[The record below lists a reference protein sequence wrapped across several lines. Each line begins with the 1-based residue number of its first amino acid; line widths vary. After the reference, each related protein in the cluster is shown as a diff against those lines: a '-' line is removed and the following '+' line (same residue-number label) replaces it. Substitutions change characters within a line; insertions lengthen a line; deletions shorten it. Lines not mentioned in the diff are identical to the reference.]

1 MKKIVRLTESDLAR
15 IVKRVI
21 NERQYLMEGVPN
33 TTLKVDGPITVASRT
48 VCGTIDYIKASI
60 VVTNTGTEDAY
71 INSYPYLKQMPGLDN
86 MLTTTYDY
94 NVTIGGKPVV
104 GQADGQNQPKI
115 PKGKKATVNFVI
127 KTDLRIPEQRYKV
140 ALQRSSEE
148 RNPTKKEVLRK
159 EAATERQNLYN
170 AFKNL
175 KSGTITLRYNGA
187 PLEIPVQFGGFM
199 IDTSRACD
207 TQITLPKGF

>member
-21 NERQYLMEGVPN
+21 NEREFLMEGVPN
-33 TTLKVDGPITVASRT
+33 TTLKVDGPVTVASRT
-48 VCGTIDYIKASI
+48 VCGGIDYIKASI

-71 INSYPYLKQMPGLDN
+71 INLYPYLKQLPGLDN
-86 MLTTTYDY
+86 MVTTTYDY
-94 NVTIGGKPVV
+94 NITIGGKPVV

-115 PKGKKATVNFVI
+115 PKGKKATLNFVI
-127 KTDLRIPEQRYKV
+127 KTDMRILDQRYK
-140 ALQRSSEE
+140 AAMERSSEE
-148 RNPTKKEVLRK
+148 RNPTKKEALRK
-159 EAATERQNLYN
+159 EALTQRQNLAN

-175 KSGTITLRYNGA
+175 KSGTLNLRYNGT
-187 PLEIPVQFGGFM
+187 PLDIPVEFGGFM

-207 TQITLPKGF
+207 TQIALPKGF